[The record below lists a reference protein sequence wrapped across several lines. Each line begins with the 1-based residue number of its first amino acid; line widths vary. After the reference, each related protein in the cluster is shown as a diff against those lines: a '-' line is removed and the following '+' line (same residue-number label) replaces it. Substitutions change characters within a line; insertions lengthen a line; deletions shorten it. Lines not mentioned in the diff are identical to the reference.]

1 MSKNPPFLFNFTTAT
16 KYGCSWQTLSTIL
29 LGLSTGESHRAMV
42 LTLNGTNNNNTY
54 NAEIGAIVITTVVII
69 SLVTKKLVIMTLV
82 LTIPALM
89 TLVKMTLIKM
99 SLVITILRSYNNRRN
114 DSESPWLDFGLGQR
128 KVNLS

>member
-1 MSKNPPFLFNFTTAT
+1 MYQLSFFTVQTCC
-16 KYGCSWQTLSTIL
+16 KY
-29 LGLSTGESHRAMV
+29 
-42 LTLNGTNNNNTY
+42 NNNNTY

-114 DSESPWLDFGLGQR
+114 DSESSWLDFGLGQR

>member
-42 LTLNGTNNNNTY
+42 STLNGTNNNNTY

-82 LTIPALM
+82 LTIPAII
-89 TLVKMTLIKM
+89 TLVKMI
-99 SLVITILRSYNNRRN
+99 LVITILRSYNNSSN